1 MSILDISKT
10 LMYDFH
16 YNAMKKT
23 YPEPS
28 NIELLYTDTDS
39 LTYTILTYEFYSD
52 MRKKIIYFDTSDY
65 PPGHKCFTLRTRK
78 SLVSSKTN

>member
-1 MSILDISKT
+1 
-10 LMYDFH
+10 MYDFH

-23 YPEPS
+23 YPKPS

-65 PPGHKCFTLRTRK
+65 
-78 SLVSSKTN
+78 SLATNA